1 MKKQSSTKSV
11 EIWEQIGVDFGLVLR
26 TEGAW
31 FSELEGL
38 RLVSFKS
45 WVLHTESFLKF
56 ERLVVGKSIDISVWG
71 LVGLEDFA
79 DCVFAELLLF
89 GVRDGLD
96 RCFDSD
102 LVIVMLGGLFF
113 WVVAEAVV
121 VIGPE

>member
-11 EIWEQIGVDFGLVLR
+11 EIWEQVGVDFRLVLC

-45 WVLHTESFLKF
+45 WVFHTESLLKF
-56 ERLVVGKSIDISVWG
+56 ERLVVGKRIIISVWS
-71 LVGLEDFA
+71 LVGLEDLA
-79 DCVFAELLLF
+79 DRVFAELLLF
-89 GVRDGLD
+89 GVRDGLNW
-96 RCFDSD
+96 CFDAD
-102 LVIVMLGGLFF
+102 LVIIWFGGLLFG
-113 WVVAEAVV
+113 VIAEAVV